1 ISRVCTAQHAF
12 EIILN
17 GDESDFESS
26 DHDEITELANDDEE
40 EVLEDNTD
48 GDFSSSDDEPLSTFR
63 TDCRQYQWEDVTFV
77 PPDAA
82 FVPDLMEPQLV
93 KLRHICTTN
102 SSLVT
107 T

>member
-1 ISRVCTAQHAF
+1 MSRVCTTQHSF

-26 DHDEITELANDDEE
+26 DDDEITELPKDDEE
-40 EVLEDNTD
+40 VPEDNTD
-48 GDFSSSDDEPLSTFR
+48 GDFSSGDDEPLSTFR

-82 FVPDLMEPQLV
+82 FVPDPMEPQLV
-93 KLRHICTTN
+93 KLRHICTTD